1 MTQEPASGE
10 SNSSETAA
18 TPTPRMP
25 RFKLTP
31 VWPQIPE
38 HDAADLLAFWKR
50 EGAIPDEAQARARLK
65 QVVVLARDA
74 NGDVAGVCT
83 ALPMTPPQ
91 LGQPVYFWRAFIAPK
106 WRSSR
111 LIYRLLMGSF
121 DELEVYSRERDFPC
135 IGVIL
140 ELENNRFGEVFR
152 TAEWRKPHFV
162 YIGKSPRG
170 LDVRVRYFR
179 GAKLK

>member
-1 MTQEPASGE
+1 MTEAKQSDALSPGKKGGFAL
-10 SNSSETAA
+10 
-18 TPTPRMP
+18 TPT
-25 RFKLTP
+25 
-31 VWPQIPE
+31 WPQISDK
-38 HDAADLLAFWKR
+38 DADDLLAFWKN
-50 EGAIPDEAQARARLK
+50 EGAIPDEAQAKERLK
-65 QVVVLARDA
+65 QVVVLARD
-74 NGDVAGVCT
+74 GDGEVAGVCT

-106 WRSSR
+106 WRQSR
-111 LIYRLLMGSF
+111 LIYTLLMQSF
-121 DELEVYSRERDFPC
+121 DHLEAFARERDYPC

-152 TAEWRKPHFV
+152 QAEWRKPHFV

-179 GAKLK
+179 GARLK